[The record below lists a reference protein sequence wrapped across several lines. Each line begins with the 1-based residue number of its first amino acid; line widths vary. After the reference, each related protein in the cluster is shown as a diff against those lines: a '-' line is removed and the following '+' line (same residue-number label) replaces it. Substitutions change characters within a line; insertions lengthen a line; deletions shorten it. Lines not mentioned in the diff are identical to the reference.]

1 MGTGF
6 IPPDDKPE
14 HKVPV
19 SICIIVENETV
30 PYDRRVWLEAL
41 ALRRAGYRV
50 SVICPIGFVCNV
62 RRETREGI
70 DIYRYWSLRARGRI
84 AHLFE
89 YLWALLAQI
98 YLALVVYSRTRFR
111 ILQACNPPDTTFLI
125 GFLFKLLGV
134 RFVFDHHDLTPEFY
148 LSRYKRRG
156 LLYQL
161 ALIAEWL
168 SFRTADVCLAT
179 NESFRQIAIERG
191 GMRPDRVVVVQTC
204 AALGSSLR
212 SSDCQVKRGRQH
224 LVVYVGQMEPQ
235 DGVELLLRSI
245 WCIVKENGRSDTL
258 FVLIGAGT
266 ELPRLRALADQWGLS
281 DDITFTGRIPHKEV
295 GPYLATADICV
306 APDPLNSLNDK
317 CSMIKIFEY
326 MAYGKPVVLY
336 DLREGRRSAAGA
348 ALYARPNDTHDF
360 AEQVTKLLDS
370 ALLRDQLGDCGRCR
384 VVSGLNWDVQSKKLV
399 LTFETLLFGS
409 EVAMRRKVL
418 NSERPTRDHGT
429 AIAKLNRSAE
439 ASEEMTGYPEA
450 DAVSSQAV
458 SGTRI

>member
-1 MGTGF
+1 M
-6 IPPDDKPE
+6 PSNKRSEDKS
-14 HKVPV
+14 PV
-19 SICIIVENETV
+19 AICIIVENETV
-30 PYDRRVWLEAL
+30 PHDRRVWLEAL
-41 ALRRAGYRV
+41 ALTQAGYKV
-50 SVICPIGFVCNV
+50 SVICPIGILCNV

-98 YLALVVYSRTRFR
+98 YLALVVYSRTQFR

-148 LSRYKRRG
+148 LSRYKKRG

-168 SFRTADVCLAT
+168 SFRTADMCLAT
-179 NESFRQIAIERG
+179 NESFRQIAIKRG

-204 AALGSSLR
+204 AALCSELGSSDSQL
-212 SSDCQVKRGRQH
+212 KLGRQH

-245 WCIVKENGRSDTL
+245 RYIVKEKGRTDTL
-258 FVLIGAGT
+258 FVLIGSGT
-266 ELPRLRALADQWGLS
+266 ELPRLRALANQWEIS
-281 DDITFTGRIPHKEV
+281 DYISFTGRIPHKEV
-295 GPYLATADICV
+295 GPYLATADVCV
-306 APDPLNSLNDK
+306 APDPLNSLNDS

-326 MAYGKPVVLY
+326 MAYAKPVVLY

-348 ALYARPNDTHDF
+348 ALYARPNDTQDF
-360 AEQVTKLLDS
+360 ADQVTKLLDS
-370 ALLRDQLGDCGRCR
+370 AVLRNELGKSGRRR
-384 VVSGLNWDVQSKKLV
+384 VENGLNWDAQSNKLL
-399 LTFETLLFGS
+399 LTFETLLMQS
-409 EVAMRRKVL
+409 EIAGRRKVL
-418 NSERPTRDHGT
+418 NSARATRGYNA
-429 AIAKLNRSAE
+429 AILKLPRSMK
-439 ASEEMTGYPEA
+439 ASGDVESNPEV
-450 DAVSSQAV
+450 DVVSSLTAVSASRV
-458 SGTRI
+458 